1 MKNSLGANSELR
13 SRALGISAGHFDD
26 SPTAWMLLL
35 TATVEGMLLPAGRSI
50 EGTPRRAAAS
60 PAVSNGLQ
68 LEPRASHTPGSRFNR
83 FGDYSSKYEAGVAP
97 RGPGGRRLFRGMRGS
112 EETVRRFW
120 HRTRYLHHEAAD
132 LEDALIYAS
141 WAHKGQERKSGDPYI
156 VHPIEVATILA
167 DLRMDTD
174 TLIAALLHDT
184 VEDTHVTLDDI
195 TLRFGGPVATIVA
208 GVTDGEQ
215 TCDASNQRELLMAMS
230 ADWRIVL
237 VKLADRLHN
246 MRTLDS
252 MPRIKQVR
260 KAEETMAMFVPLA
273 KELGISQLEA
283 ELEVRCA
290 QTLFPKLFVPL
301 EGLNRFAV
309 DAKPFLRVLREGARI
324 KCPAQ
329 LDALLQHDTL
339 LQSDA
344 ARRISGHRQRWAEHL
359 HETGMLSDTVPP
371 RR

>member
-1 MKNSLGANSELR
+1 
-13 SRALGISAGHFDD
+13 
-26 SPTAWMLLL
+26 MLLL
-35 TATVEGMLLPAGRSI
+35 AASVEAMLLPAGRGV
-50 EGTPRRAAAS
+50 ERAPRRTVSS

-68 LEPRASHTPGSRFNR
+68 LEAHALCTPGNRLTR
-83 FGDYSSKYEAGVAP
+83 FGEPSTCEADVAP
-97 RGPGGRRLFRGMRGS
+97 RGPSGRRLFRGQRGS
-112 EETVRRFW
+112 EDTVRRFW
-120 HRTRYLHHEAAD
+120 HRTRYLHHQSAELEA
-132 LEDALIYAS
+132 ALIYAS
-141 WAHKGQERKSGDPYI
+141 WAHKGQQRKSGDPYI

-167 DLRMDTD
+167 DLRMDAD

-195 TLRFGGPVATIVA
+195 TSRFGGPVATIVA

-252 MPRIKQVR
+252 MPRQKQVR

-290 QTLFPKLFVPL
+290 QTLFPKLFIPL

-371 RR
+371 RRR